1 LRAGRQAVSTW
12 AEDLGRVMETHVA
25 SGIEL
30 NVLCQLLES
39 DEVSVASHE
48 YKTLLSDQV
57 LASPDQSVGPFASV
71 PKALPTITSPV
82 SCFPFE
88 RRLL

>member
-39 DEVSVASHE
+39 GEVSVASHE

-57 LASPDQSVGPFASV
+57 LRITGSKCRSVCFRSKSA
-71 PKALPTITSPV
+71 ADHYITGFVFS
-82 SCFPFE
+82 
-88 RRLL
+88 L